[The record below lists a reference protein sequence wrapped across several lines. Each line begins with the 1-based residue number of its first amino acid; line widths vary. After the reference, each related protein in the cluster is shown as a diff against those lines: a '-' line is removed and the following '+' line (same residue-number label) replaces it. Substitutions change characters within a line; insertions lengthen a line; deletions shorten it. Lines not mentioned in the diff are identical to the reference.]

1 MIDNQ
6 WLRNSIDYFERLTA
20 MSLKDILQKQIPG
33 GYDSQFLINKVR
45 DYAIFMLSPEGY
57 ILNWNEGAKAIK
69 GYEPEE
75 IIGQH
80 FSIFYPKEAIE
91 KNFPAYE
98 LEVAKEQGRFEDEGW
113 RVRKDGS
120 LFWANV
126 VITTLFSPE
135 GNLIGFTKITRD
147 LTERKRIT
155 DELEKAKN
163 KAEMMNAEL
172 EALTYSISHDLRAP
186 LRSIDGF
193 SRLIAEE
200 KAHLLDEE
208 GKDYLER
215 VTRNTQHMN
224 QLLTGLLNLSRI
236 SRAELFAVNEDLS
249 IQVES
254 ILTKLQNQN
263 PDRKVELRIQKNV
276 SHIADLVLIRT
287 LLENLLSNAW
297 KFTTL
302 TQNPVIEFGTLKQD
316 NKVVFFVKD
325 NGIGFDSQNADR
337 LFGAFQ
343 RFHSEEDFPGI
354 GIGLALVKRI
364 IHRHGGEIWADAS
377 PNQGATFYF
386 TLNS

>member
-1 MIDNQ
+1 
-6 WLRNSIDYFERLTA
+6 

>member
-1 MIDNQ
+1 
-6 WLRNSIDYFERLTA
+6 
-20 MSLKDILQKQIPG
+20 MSTQDILQKQIPG

-75 IIGQH
+75 VIGQH
-80 FSIFYPKEAIE
+80 FSIFYPQEA
-91 KNFPAYE
+91 KDRNFPAYE
-98 LEVAKEQGRFEDEGW
+98 LKVAKEQGRFEDEGW

-135 GNLIGFTKITRD
+135 GELIGFTKITRD

-193 SRLIAEE
+193 SKMIVED
-200 KAHLLDEE
+200 KAHLLDDE

-215 VTRNTQHMN
+215 VTRNAQHMN
-224 QLLTGLLNLSRI
+224 QLLTGLLDLSRI
-236 SRAELFAVNEDLS
+236 SRAEIFVIEEDLS

-254 ILTKLQNQN
+254 ILTKLQNQE
-263 PDRKVELRIQKNV
+263 PERKVEFRIQKNV
-276 SHIADLVLIRT
+276 SHMADLVLIRSV
-287 LLENLLSNAW
+287 LENLLSNAW
-297 KFTTL
+297 KFTAL
-302 TQNPVIEFGTLKQD
+302 TQCPIIEFGTQKES
-316 NKVVFFVKD
+316 NKTVFFVRD
-325 NGIGFDSQNADR
+325 NGIGFDSENAGR

-343 RFHSEEDFPGI
+343 RFHSAEDFPGI
-354 GIGLALVKRI
+354 GIGLAITKRI
-364 IHRHGGEIWADAS
+364 IHRHGGEIWAEAS
-377 PNQGATFYF
+377 PNEGAVFYF
-386 TLNS
+386 TLNP